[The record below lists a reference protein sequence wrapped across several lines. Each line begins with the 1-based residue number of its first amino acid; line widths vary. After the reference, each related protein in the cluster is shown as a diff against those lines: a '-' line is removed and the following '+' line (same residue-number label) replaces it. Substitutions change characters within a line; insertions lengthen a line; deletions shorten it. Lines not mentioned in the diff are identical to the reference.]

1 MSMAEMQNCEA
12 AGEGSAETQ
21 RGRSRRGFTLAEV
34 MVASGIVALVF
45 TGFMIGFV
53 QALRLQ
59 YLANVHYCASVV
71 ARNRIEQARIYAFG
85 AVEVLE
91 ETSEV
96 TVDRYGDENS
106 TGTYY
111 RTTLVTT
118 PAVNPNCRE
127 VIVNVW
133 YEIRPGVRSPAPVT
147 ISTWVGAT
155 H

>member
-1 MSMAEMQNCEA
+1 MNMAEMQICE
-12 AGEGSAETQ
+12 EGQVRCAKK
-21 RGRSRRGFTLAEV
+21 RRRLSEHGFTLAEV
-34 MVASGIVALVF
+34 VIASGVIALVF

-59 YLANVHYCASVV
+59 YLSNVHYCASVV

-91 ETSEV
+91 ETSQV
-96 TVDRYGDENS
+96 TVDRYGEES
-106 TGTYY
+106 ATGTYY

-127 VIVNVW
+127 VTVNVW
-133 YEIRPGVRSPAPVT
+133 YEMRPGVTSPTPIT

>member
-1 MSMAEMQNCEA
+1 MQNCE
-12 AGEGSAETQ
+12 EAET
-21 RGRSRRGFTLAEV
+21 GFLRSRRLFSVRGFTLAEV
-34 MVASGIVALVF
+34 MVASAVVALVF

-71 ARNRIEQARIYAFG
+71 ARNRIEEARIYAFG

-91 ETSEV
+91 ELSEV
-96 TVDRYGDENS
+96 QVDRYGEPCS

-111 RTTLVTT
+111 RTTEVDI

-127 VIVNVW
+127 VTVNVW
-133 YEIRPGVRSPAPVT
+133 YEMRPGVRAPAPVT
-147 ISTWVGAT
+147 VSTWVGGT